1 MAENRDDELIDDLLF
16 NDWEDEEKDIL
27 ISYENGEW
35 ESVENL
41 EQEKRRFV
49 ECQKQAYREITFKI
63 DIDLIEWLNSQS
75 KEEDFHTLIN
85 KVLRAYIAS
94 LNDPLQE

>member
-1 MAENRDDELIDDLLF
+1 MVNNYNLDDD
-16 NDWEDEEKDIL
+16 EKDIL
-27 ISYENGEW
+27 NSYENGEW

-41 EQEKRRFV
+41 EEEKGRFV
-49 ECQKQAYREITFKI
+49 EYFIESQKQVSREITFKI

-75 KEEDFHTLIN
+75 KEGDYHSLIN

-94 LNDPLQE
+94 LNQELRE